1 MGMKRED
8 DRIVFSYNYYSCGHH
23 ETILSLHL
31 RISFKACFQFTKFE
45 VLKEKINVVYLK
57 I

>member
-8 DRIVFSYNYYSCGHH
+8 DRIVFSYNYYSRGHH
-23 ETILSLHL
+23 ETILSLQL